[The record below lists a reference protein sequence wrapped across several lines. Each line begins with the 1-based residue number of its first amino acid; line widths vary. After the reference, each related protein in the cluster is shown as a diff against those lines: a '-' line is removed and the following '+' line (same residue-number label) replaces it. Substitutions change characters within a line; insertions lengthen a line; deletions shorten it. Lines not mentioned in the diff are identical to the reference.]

1 VSAKDKKGVSFI
13 EAPFFLPKIL
23 QTKNQNIMKMRCR
36 NIIKKNK

>member
-23 QTKNQNIMKMRCR
+23 QTKKYKTLLKMR
-36 NIIKKNK
+36 